1 MYLTFYEHLLFLC
14 HFTTSTPISNTYVSL
29 KDKLMLFCGNVLVVL
44 PLCIALLNPFN
55 GARNISLNGPSS
67 SVSKLKGNYLPFDF
81 WLLTNCGVAPRT
93 WYRANRQKI
102 FVFQI
107 IKYCCVTLSTI
118 NGLNLYCLNWLHT
131 IKGIWKF
138 IKLINYSNNIV

>member
-1 MYLTFYEHLLFLC
+1 MSWLSKYRLRILCDQIYPWNLLFLRSVSLIILTFLTFYEHLLFLC

-55 GARNISLNGPSS
+55 GAQNISLNGPSS

-93 WYRANRQKI
+93 WYRANRQKYLYS
-102 FVFQI
+102 
-107 IKYCCVTLSTI
+107 KELS
-118 NGLNLYCLNWLHT
+118 
-131 IKGIWKF
+131 
-138 IKLINYSNNIV
+138 NIVM